1 MGKSSNVSAQGR
13 AGQSRTQK
21 KNSSATSRAQKKA
34 ATRPAK
40 GRTQRPRYTAATA
53 DRHELYQLSVQA
65 PDNEVDF
72 MKRTYRALFGGAPV
86 SMREDFCGT
95 ALLCGAWVKSGK
107 ERVATGV
114 DICGDTLAWGRQ
126 HNIEPLGAA
135 AERVTLLQQDVRDPT
150 KGKFDVI
157 NALNFSY
164 WIFRTREE
172 MRRYFVGVRKSLKE
186 QGAFFLDAYGGWE
199 SQEPMLESRPI
210 AAGFTYVWDQDA
222 FDPIGHEIVN
232 HIHFEFKDGT
242 KLEKAFTYEWRY
254 WTLPELQELL
264 LEAGFDDVRV
274 YWDTSPDDER
284 ESYRVRTRA
293 ENQPGWLAYLVAS
306 TGGAR
311 QGRGAGERARSRK

>member
-1 MGKSSNVSAQGR
+1 MA
-13 AGQSRTQK
+13 
-21 KNSSATSRAQKKA
+21 KNHSSARTSKNASSRNDGARGRSTRSSQTKTRAKLESQRGGKGKA
-34 ATRPAK
+34 
-40 GRTQRPRYTAATA
+40 QRPRYTAKTA

-72 MKRTYRALFGGAPV
+72 MRRTYRSLFGDNPV

-95 ALLCGAWVKSGK
+95 ALLCGAWVKSSK
-107 ERVATGV
+107 DRVATGV
-114 DICGDTLAWGRQ
+114 DICGDTLAWGRE
-126 HNIEPLGAA
+126 HNITPLGAA
-135 AERVTLLQQDVRDPT
+135 ADRVTLLQEDVRNRRP
-150 KGKFDVI
+150 GKFDVI

-172 MRRYFVGVRKSLKE
+172 MRRYFAAVRKSLAPR
-186 QGAFFLDAYGGWE
+186 GAFFIDAYGGWE

-242 KLEKAFTYEWRY
+242 KLERAFTYEWRY

-264 LEAGFDDVRV
+264 REAGFDDVRV
-274 YWDTSPDDER
+274 YWDTSPDDE
-284 ESYRVRTRA
+284 EEKYRPRTRA
-293 ENQPGWLAYLVAS
+293 ENQPGWLAYLVAT
-306 TGGAR
+306 TGSSSKKKTR
-311 QGRGAGERARSRK
+311 